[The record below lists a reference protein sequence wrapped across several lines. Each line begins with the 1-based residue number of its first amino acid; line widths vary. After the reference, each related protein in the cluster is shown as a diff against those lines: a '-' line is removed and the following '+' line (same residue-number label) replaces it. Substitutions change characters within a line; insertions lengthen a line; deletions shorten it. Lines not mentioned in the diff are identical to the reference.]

1 VEIRL
6 SDHRHALSGHGES
19 VSRSP
24 AILTVAHIEGVAVV
38 MAGEPLRICIDARVD
53 PATWGGVS
61 SVLMGLAHGLSSL
74 DDGDE
79 KYAFLV
85 SAQGAPWLEPYADPD
100 KFLTVTAGRV
110 KSARA
115 AASKASI
122 PRWMPGAAWASRT
135 ASRVRPAD
143 WPPIPKSDGTAESA
157 GVDLIHFVAQN
168 AFLTDVPSIYH
179 PHDLQHVHL
188 PDFFT
193 SWRRRRRDLEYGT
206 FCRQAAMV
214 AVTSEWGRRD
224 VIDHFGLPE
233 DKVAVVPWAPPT
245 LAYEAPDESALNSA
259 SKRLELPRRFLF
271 YPAHAWP
278 HKNHLALFRALAR
291 LRDEEGLT
299 VSLVCTGGD
308 HAYAAELLNQRR
320 ALGLDEQV
328 RWLGYVSPAD
338 LRALFELCESVVVPT
353 LFEAASGPVWE
364 AFVAGAPVACSNV
377 TSLPAQAGDAAI
389 VFDPHDEAALVA
401 AVRRLWLDDELRR
414 DLGRKGRERVG
425 TFTWERTAKHF
436 RAHYR
441 RIAGRELDATD
452 RALLEAPPLL

>member
-1 VEIRL
+1 MTG
-6 SDHRHALSGHGES
+6 DHLK
-19 VSRSP
+19 V
-24 AILTVAHIEGVAVV
+24 
-38 MAGEPLRICIDARVD
+38 CIDARVD

-61 SVLMGLAHGLSSL
+61 SVLMGLAQGLSSL
-74 DDGDE
+74 RNGGE
-79 KYAFLV
+79 KYVFLV
-85 SAQGAPWLEPYADPD
+85 SPQGAAWLEPYADPET
-100 KFLTVTAGRV
+100 FLKPTGGWG
-110 KSARA
+110 KSARTA
-115 AASKASI
+115 VSETGILS
-122 PRWMPGAAWASRT
+122 RVPGAGRAWRA
-135 ASRVRPAD
+135 ALQVRPAN

-168 AFLTDVPSIYH
+168 AFLTDLPSIYH
-179 PHDLQHVHL
+179 PHDLQHIHL
-188 PDFFT
+188 PDNFT
-193 SWRRRRRDLEYGT
+193 SWRRRRRELEYGT

-224 VIDHFGLPE
+224 VIEHFGLPE
-233 DKVAVVPWAPPT
+233 EKVAVVPWAPPT
-245 LAYEAPDESALNSA
+245 LAYEAPDESALIA
-259 SKRLELPRRFLF
+259 VSKRLELPPRFLF

-278 HKNHLALFRALAR
+278 HKNHLALFRALAC
-291 LRDEEGLT
+291 LRDEDGLT
-299 VSLVCTGGD
+299 VSFVCTGGD
-308 HAYAAELLNQRR
+308 HPYATELLNERR

-338 LRALFELCESVVVPT
+338 LRALFELCDGVVVPT

-389 VFDPHDEAALVA
+389 VFDPHDETALVD
-401 AVRRLWLDDELRR
+401 AVRRLWLDEELRR
-414 DLGRKGRERVG
+414 ELGRKGRERVG
-425 TFTWERTAKHF
+425 TFTWERTARHF